1 MKIFKLRKFAA
12 CFISIAAAALIFT
25 ASALAADEPIVLR
38 TMGSLFFGGTV
49 GKLENGETFHGDHGY
64 AQFFIPM
71 EARDYP
77 LIMWHGIGQSGR
89 SYEST
94 PDGREGF
101 MAIMPR
107 RGWATYIID
116 QPRRGRA
123 GRTLAANTGSDIP
136 TALYESYAWDA
147 FRNGVWDR
155 AGGKAPYFFPG
166 VKFPRTP
173 DAVEQF
179 FRQQT
184 PDTGVEP
191 RDNAYRKVMGRT
203 MNELLKQ
210 TGPAILVTHSNSG
223 QYGWATAIEAPEG
236 ALKAIIAFEPGQVCL
251 PDDYALPNVAHGDE
265 ASWQAELPFR
275 VPESAFTKLTKLPI
289 LIIYGDNIAKEPS
302 DIFNVNVWR
311 LSYTWAKLFVDEV
324 NKRGGDARLLH
335 LPEIGIKGNTHAP
348 FADLNNLEIA
358 DIVEKYLHEKK
369 LDGNANPHKGPV
381 LKGLTEYTI
390 PLAAE

>member
-1 MKIFKLRKFAA
+1 MKIFGRYAK
-12 CFISIAAAALIFT
+12 T
-25 ASALAADEPIVLR
+25 ALAALAAAVLFAGTACAGDGPIVLR

-49 GKLENGETFHGDHGY
+49 TKLDNGETFHGDHGY

-107 RGWATYIID
+107 RGWASYIID

-123 GRTLAANTGSDIP
+123 GRTLAPNTGSDIE
-136 TALYESYAWDA
+136 TVLYESSVWDA

-155 AGGKAPYFFPG
+155 ANGKAPYFFPG
-166 VKFPRTP
+166 VQFPRTP

-184 PDTGVEP
+184 PDTGIEP

-203 MNELLKQ
+203 MNELLEQ

-223 QYGWATAIEAPEG
+223 QYGWAAGIEAPEG
-236 ALKAIIAFEPGQVCL
+236 AVKAIIAFEPGQICL
-251 PDDYALPNVAHGDE
+251 PEGEKLPEVAHGDE
-265 ASWQAELPFR
+265 ASWNAELPFR
-275 VPESAFTKLTKLPI
+275 VSEEAFMKLTKFPI
-289 LIIYGDNIAKEPS
+289 LIVYGDNIAAEPS
-302 DIFNVNVWR
+302 EIFNVNVWR
-311 LSYTWAKLFVDEV
+311 LSFTWAKQFAEAI
-324 NKRGGDARLLH
+324 NKRGGDARVLH
-335 LPEIGIKGNTHAP
+335 LPEIGIKGNTHAM

-358 DIVEKYLHEKK
+358 DIVERYLAEKQ
-369 LDGNANPHKGPV
+369 LAGRSHPHAGPGH
-381 LKGLTEYTI
+381 KNIAEYTI
-390 PLAAE
+390 PLK

>member
-1 MKIFKLRKFAA
+1 MKIFGRYAK
-12 CFISIAAAALIFT
+12 T
-25 ASALAADEPIVLR
+25 ALAALAAAVLFAGTACAGDGPIVLR

-49 GKLENGETFHGDHGY
+49 TKLDNGETFHGDHGY

-107 RGWATYIID
+107 RGWASYIID

-123 GRTLAANTGSDIP
+123 GRTLAPNTGSDIE
-136 TALYESYAWDA
+136 TVLYESSVWDA

-155 AGGKAPYFFPG
+155 ANGKAPYFFPG
-166 VKFPRTP
+166 VQFPRTP

-184 PDTGVEP
+184 PDTGIEP

-203 MNELLKQ
+203 MNELLEQ

-223 QYGWATAIEAPEG
+223 QYGWAAGIEAPEG
-236 ALKAIIAFEPGQVCL
+236 AVKAIIAFEPGQICL
-251 PDDYALPNVAHGDE
+251 PEGEKLPEVAHGDE
-265 ASWQAELPFR
+265 ASWNAELPFR
-275 VPESAFTKLTKLPI
+275 VSEEAFMKLTKFPI
-289 LIIYGDNIAKEPS
+289 LIVYGDNIAAEPS
-302 DIFNVNVWR
+302 EIFNVNVWR
-311 LSYTWAKLFVDEV
+311 LSFTWAKQFAEAI
-324 NKRGGDARLLH
+324 NKRGGDARVLH
-335 LPEIGIKGNTHAP
+335 LPKIGIKGNTHAM

-358 DIVEKYLHEKK
+358 DIVERYLAEKQ
-369 LDGNANPHKGPV
+369 LAGRSHPHAGPGY
-381 LKGLTEYTI
+381 KNIAEYTI
-390 PLAAE
+390 PLK